1 MLQGEHSAIL
11 STIIK
16 LPFVI
21 KMIFVLAIF
30 EWPFY
35 TGYSVPGPNFIFL
48 SPQCSIFVPC
58 SLAITS
64 NGRVSLWF
72 CGFYVQE
79 HPKGSTGS
87 GSGFKASQKMGP
99 QCNVSSDR
107 LGEAENRTSIFFR
120 NSIWTLLTVKYV
132 MNEQLKY
139 ILTFQRS
146 ILSRKIH
153 VV

>member
-1 MLQGEHSAIL
+1 MLQWEHSAIL
-11 STIIK
+11 STFIK

-21 KMIFVLAIF
+21 KVISVLSIF

-64 NGRVSLWF
+64 YGWVNLWF

-99 QCNVSSDR
+99 QCNVSAER
-107 LGEAENRTSIFFR
+107 LGEAGNGTSIIILQEF
-120 NSIWTLLTVKYV
+120 NLDIVNHDIC
-132 MNEQLKY
+132 NE
-139 ILTFQRS
+139 
-146 ILSRKIH
+146 
-153 VV
+153 